1 LNLRDLKYLVA
12 LADHRHF
19 GRAAEAC
26 FASQPTLSVQVRKLE
41 EELGVQVFE
50 RQTRGVL
57 LTRTGEAII
66 ARARVVLREVD
77 AIRDIARS
85 AGDPES
91 GSVRLGIFPTL
102 GPYLLPHIV
111 PALHRRYPRLE
122 ILLVEEKTEVLLAQ
136 LERGEIDAA
145 MLALPVHDEGLV
157 IEPLFEEP
165 FVLALPS
172 ERAEEFMNTVRMDE
186 LRDKQLLLLEEGHCL
201 RDQAL
206 ALCELAG
213 VVEKV
218 GFRAT
223 SLETLRQMVAANVG
237 ITLLPKLAVMPPV
250 APNEHIALR
259 DFASPPPKRR
269 IALLWRRS
277 DAREELMAGL
287 AAETRRVA
295 GRVLEG
301 EAVEGVARR
310 RR

>member
-1 LNLRDLKYLVA
+1 MNLRDLKYLVA

-26 FASQPTLSVQVRKLE
+26 FASQPTLSVQIRKLE
-41 EELGVQVFE
+41 EELGVTLFE
-50 RQTRGVL
+50 RMTRGVL
-57 LTRTGEAII
+57 LTRAGEAIV
-66 ARARVVLREVD
+66 ARARAVLREVD
-77 AIRDIARS
+77 AIRDIARR

-91 GSVRLGIFPTL
+91 GSIRLGIFPTL

-122 ILLVEEKTEVLLAQ
+122 MLLIEEKTEELLGR
-136 LERGEIDAA
+136 LERGEIDTA
-145 MLALPVHDEGLV
+145 MLALPVPADGLV
-157 IEPLFEEP
+157 VEPLFEEP

-172 ERAEEFMNTVRMDE
+172 ERADQFMTTVRMEE
-186 LRDKQLLLLEEGHCL
+186 LRDQQLLLLEEGHCL

-206 ALCELAG
+206 ALCERAG

-237 ITLLPKLAVMPPV
+237 ITLLPKLAVLPPV
-250 APNEHIALR
+250 APNEHIVLR
-259 DFASPPPKRR
+259 DFAPPSPKRR
-269 IALLWRRS
+269 IAMLWRKS
-277 DAREELMAGL
+277 DARTELMIGL

-295 GRVLEG
+295 RRVLAA
-301 EAVEGVARR
+301 EALAAKDSRYG
-310 RR
+310 